1 MAKKTIKY
9 RRYPSF
15 ALLPQLSVA
24 QLEIQVQ
31 DISAFEFERSAS
43 DTSIGRSSKTSV
55 WLTGDARYRVKD
67 ITFESVLRQKER
79 EFVEL
84 LLAEDF
90 SDSVRNESTIYV
102 SRLRRGHK
110 NDVSLWFQALYQ
122 THQDDDYF
130 IMQLFRLFRCFPYDY
145 FQPSSLTLAGLGVHH
160 TSDFVKSEAIS
171 LLDHWGNADVFNLL
185 NYHEPP
191 ETPWLKAKYIS
202 VRNSLERYAA
212 IQKDRRDT
220 MV

>member
-9 RRYPSF
+9 RRFPSLAF
-15 ALLPQLSVA
+15 LPRLSTE
-24 QLEIQVQ
+24 QPEIQVQ
-31 DISAFEFERSAS
+31 DISVFEFEHSAS
-43 DTSIGRSSKTSV
+43 DTSTGRSSKTSV
-55 WLTGDARYRVKD
+55 WLTGASRYRVKD
-67 ITFESVLRQKER
+67 IAFESVLRQKER

-90 SDSVRNESTIYV
+90 SDSVRNESSIYI

-110 NDVSLWFQALYQ
+110 SDVSLWFQTLYQ

-130 IMQLFRLFRCFPYDY
+130 LMQLFRLFRCFPYNY
-145 FQPSSLTLAGLGVHH
+145 FQPSSLTLVGLGVHH

-185 NYHEPP
+185 NYLEPP
-191 ETPWLKAKYIS
+191 ETPWLKAKYIA

-212 IQKDRRDT
+212 IQKDRREA

>member
-15 ALLPQLSVA
+15 ALLPKLSVE
-24 QLEIQVQ
+24 QPEIQVQ
-31 DISAFEFERSAS
+31 DISVFEFEHSAS

-55 WLTGDARYRVKD
+55 WLTGASQYQVKD
-67 ITFESVLRQKER
+67 NAFEVILRQKER
-79 EFVEL
+79 EFIEL

-90 SDSVRNESTIYV
+90 SDSVRNDCTVYI
-102 SRLRRGHK
+102 SRLHKGHK
-110 NDVSLWFQALYQ
+110 NDVSLWLQTLYQ
-122 THQDDDYF
+122 IHQDDDYF

-145 FQPSSLTLAGLGVHH
+145 FQPSSLTLVGLGVHH

-171 LLDHWGNADVFNLL
+171 LLDHWGNADVFKFL

-191 ETPWLKAKYIS
+191 ETPWLKAKDIA
-202 VRNSLERYAA
+202 VKKSLEKDAA
-212 IQKDRRDT
+212 IQKDRRDA